1 MVIPY
6 LRHARRHYNPGGFQ
20 LLCDADL
27 ERQQKS
33 KHHVQPLSA
42 TRGEL
47 ELENK

>member
-6 LRHARRHYNPGGFQ
+6 LRHVRRRYNPGGFQ
-20 LLCDADL
+20 LRCDAAL

-33 KHHVQPLSA
+33 KHRTQPPSA

-47 ELENK
+47 ELEN